1 MSKRE
6 KIEAAFNTLLFS
18 WGSDIPNEIIWSANE
33 MMEAITGKENVYTL
47 YETGSEDFQLLSETE
62 QEEMFK
68 NFLSQLDLI

>member
-1 MSKRE
+1 
-6 KIEAAFNTLLFS
+6 
-18 WGSDIPNEIIWSANE
+18 